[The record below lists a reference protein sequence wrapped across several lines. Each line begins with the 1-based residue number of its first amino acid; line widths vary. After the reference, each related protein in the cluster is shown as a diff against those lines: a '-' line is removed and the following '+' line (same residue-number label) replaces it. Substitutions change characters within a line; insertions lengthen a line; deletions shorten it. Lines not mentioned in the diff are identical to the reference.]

1 MEQFEFDKIPVDQIT
16 TGFFQVAIKNAGAKL
31 DELEAGIKAQG
42 LLQPIGVAKS
52 QITEDND
59 DFEWEVLWGQRRVQV
74 FKRLGKK
81 EIPAMIL
88 NKVLTKEEGMTY
100 ALMEN
105 IARREMSRSDIFD
118 AIKLIWI
125 QFGDEKKCADETGIP
140 LPLVRD
146 ALKSQ
151 IIDRLKGGRD
161 LYTHVT
167 ETCALPAQMAHKVLE
182 VVRKP
187 DNVSVDKSKGEKLAD
202 VLAVQDVQMQNKILK
217 AALLNPL
224 GDIDGWVS
232 DAKEMK
238 NHNKK
243 LDGVL
248 DIELLEEEDYGL
260 LKMAEANGITVNEMI
275 KQILR
280 KKLIKE
286 GYLKEE

>member
-1 MEQFEFDKIPVDQIT
+1 MEQFEFKKVPVEQIT

-42 LLQPIGVAKS
+42 LLQPIGVARS

-74 FKRLGKK
+74 FKRLGIK
-81 EIPAMIL
+81 EIPAMVL
-88 NKVLTKEEGMTY
+88 NKVLSKEQGMTY

-125 QFGDEKKCADETGIP
+125 QFGDEKRCADETGIP

-151 IIDRLKGGRD
+151 IIDRLRGGRD
-161 LYTHVT
+161 VYNHVT
-167 ETCALPAQMAHKVLE
+167 ENCALPAQMAHKVLE

-187 DNVSVDKSKGEKLAD
+187 DNVSVDKSKGKKLAD
-202 VLAVQDVQMQNKILK
+202 VLATQDVQMRNKIIK
-217 AALLNPL
+217 AALNTPQ
-224 GDIDGWVS
+224 GDVDGWVV
-232 DAKEMK
+232 DAKNMK
-238 NHNKK
+238 NYKIRK
-243 LDGVL
+243 IELV
-248 DIELLEEEDYGL
+248 DIEDEALREYAMSLGMAAEDIIKDLTLEKLQEDGF
-260 LKMAEANGITVNEMI
+260 I
-275 KQILR
+275 
-280 KKLIKE
+280 
-286 GYLKEE
+286 

>member
-1 MEQFEFDKIPVDQIT
+1 MSKDNYKMVKIEEIT
-16 TGFFQVAIKNAGAKL
+16 FPSFIPKSESPTNDLITSI
-31 DELEAGIKAQG
+31 ESHGI
-42 LLQPIGVAKS
+42 LHPIG
-52 QITEDND
+52 ICRND
-59 DFEWEVLWGQRRVQV
+59 QKVSEHKYLVIWGR
-74 FKRLGKK
+74 KRLLAAHQLDIK
-81 EIPAMIL
+81 EIPSVIIDI
-88 NKVLTKEEGMTY
+88 KPSREEFLKY
-100 ALMEN
+100 SLMDAQTPVSMGVVDVWN
-105 IARREMSRSDIFD
+105 AIRELYIEH
-118 AIKLIWI
+118 
-125 QFGDEKKCADETGIP
+125 GDERIISKMTGIP
-140 LPLVRD
+140 LPVVRD

-187 DNVSVDKSKGEKLAD
+187 DNVSVDKSKGEKLAT

-217 AALLNPL
+217 AAQLNPL

>member
-1 MEQFEFDKIPVDQIT
+1 MSKDNYKMVKIEEIT
-16 TGFFQVAIKNAGAKL
+16 FPSFIPKSESPTNDLITSI
-31 DELEAGIKAQG
+31 ESHGI
-42 LLQPIGVAKS
+42 LHPIG
-52 QITEDND
+52 ICRND
-59 DFEWEVLWGQRRVQV
+59 QKVSEHKYLVIWGR
-74 FKRLGKK
+74 KRLLAAHQLDIK
-81 EIPAMIL
+81 EIPSVIIDI
-88 NKVLTKEEGMTY
+88 KPSREEFLKY
-100 ALMEN
+100 SLMEAQTPVSMGVVDVWN
-105 IARREMSRSDIFD
+105 AIRELYIEH
-118 AIKLIWI
+118 
-125 QFGDEKKCADETGIP
+125 GDERIISKMTGIP
-140 LPLVRD
+140 LTVVRD
-146 ALKSQ
+146 AVKSQ
-151 IIDRLKGGRD
+151 LIDRLKGGRD

-187 DNVSVDKSKGEKLAD
+187 DNVSVDKSKGKKLAD

-217 AALLNPL
+217 AAQLNPL
-224 GDIDGWVS
+224 GDVDGWVS

>member
-1 MEQFEFDKIPVDQIT
+1 MSKDNYKMVKIEEIAFPSFIPKSESPTNDLIT
-16 TGFFQVAIKNAGAKL
+16 SI
-31 DELEAGIKAQG
+31 ESHGI
-42 LLQPIGVAKS
+42 LHPIG
-52 QITEDND
+52 ICRND
-59 DFEWEVLWGQRRVQV
+59 QKVSEHKYLVIWGR
-74 FKRLGKK
+74 KRLLAAHQLDIK
-81 EIPAMIL
+81 EIPSVIIDI
-88 NKVLTKEEGMTY
+88 KPSREEFLKY
-100 ALMEN
+100 SLMDAQTPVSMGVVDVWN
-105 IARREMSRSDIFD
+105 AIRELYIEH
-118 AIKLIWI
+118 
-125 QFGDEKKCADETGIP
+125 GDERIISKMTGIP
-140 LPLVRD
+140 LTVVRD

-151 IIDRLKGGRD
+151 IIDRLKGGRE

-167 ETCALPAQMAHKVLE
+167 ETCVLPAQMAHKVLE

-187 DNVSVDKSKGEKLAD
+187 DNVSVDKSKGKKLAD
-202 VLAVQDVQMQNKILK
+202 VLATQDVQMRNKIIK
-217 AALLNPL
+217 AALNTPQ
-224 GDIDGWVS
+224 GDVDGWVS

-260 LKMAEANGITVNEMI
+260 LKMAEANGITVNEMV

>member
-1 MEQFEFDKIPVDQIT
+1 MSKDNYKMVKIEEIT
-16 TGFFQVAIKNAGAKL
+16 FPSFIPKSESPTNDLITSIKSY
-31 DELEAGIKAQG
+31 GI
-42 LLQPIGVAKS
+42 LHPIG
-52 QITEDND
+52 ICRND
-59 DFEWEVLWGQRRVQV
+59 QKVSEHKYLVIWGR
-74 FKRLGKK
+74 KRLLAAHQLDIK
-81 EIPAMIL
+81 EIPSVIIDI
-88 NKVLTKEEGMTY
+88 KPSREEFLKY
-100 ALMEN
+100 SLMDAQTPVSMGVVDVWN
-105 IARREMSRSDIFD
+105 AIRELYIEH
-118 AIKLIWI
+118 
-125 QFGDEKKCADETGIP
+125 GDERIISKMTGIP
-140 LPLVRD
+140 LTVVRD
-146 ALKSQ
+146 AVKSQ
-151 IIDRLKGGRD
+151 LIDRLKGGRD

-217 AALLNPL
+217 AAQLNPL
-224 GDIDGWVS
+224 GDVDGWVS

-260 LKMAEANGITVNEMI
+260 LKMAEANGITVNEMV

>member
-1 MEQFEFDKIPVDQIT
+1 
-16 TGFFQVAIKNAGAKL
+16 
-31 DELEAGIKAQG
+31 
-42 LLQPIGVAKS
+42 
-52 QITEDND
+52 
-59 DFEWEVLWGQRRVQV
+59 
-74 FKRLGKK
+74 
-81 EIPAMIL
+81 
-88 NKVLTKEEGMTY
+88 
-100 ALMEN
+100 
-105 IARREMSRSDIFD
+105 
-118 AIKLIWI
+118 
-125 QFGDEKKCADETGIP
+125 
-140 LPLVRD
+140 
-146 ALKSQ
+146 
-151 IIDRLKGGRD
+151 
-161 LYTHVT
+161 
-167 ETCALPAQMAHKVLE
+167 MAHKVLD

-260 LKMAEANGITVNEMI
+260 LKMAEANGITANEMI
-275 KQILR
+275 KRILR

-286 GYLKEE
+286 GFLEEE